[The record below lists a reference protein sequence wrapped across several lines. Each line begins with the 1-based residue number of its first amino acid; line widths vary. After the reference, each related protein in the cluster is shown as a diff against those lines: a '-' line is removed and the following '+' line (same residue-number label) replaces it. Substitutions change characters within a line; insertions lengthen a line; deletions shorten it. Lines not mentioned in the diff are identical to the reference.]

1 MIQKVILQGP
11 VSHSRGEVE
20 KFIGELPNI
29 ISESGLYLLEDE
41 EVDTSAELRL
51 FGGEENV
58 DKIEVTL
65 PEELP
70 LEPAQRLA
78 SFCNGMALRLGWS
91 VKNTEGNELSE
102 KELVKKFLQKTE
114 ANRKGCLFSVFG

>member
-11 VSHSRGEVE
+11 VTHPRGEVE

-29 ISESGLYLLEDE
+29 ISESGLYLLEEE
-41 EVDTSAELRL
+41 EVDTSAEIRL

-70 LEPAQRLA
+70 LEAAQRLA
-78 SFCNGMALRLGWS
+78 SFCNGLALRLGWS
-91 VKNTEGNELSE
+91 VKNAEGNELTE
-102 KELVKKFLQKTE
+102 KEMVKKFLLRTE
-114 ANRKGCLFSVFG
+114 VNRKGCLFSVFD